1 MRPPGIPVIE
11 KILTHLGLQARAPW
25 RQPVAR
31 RCKRSDV
38 ANPNRSGDP
47 ATRAAG
53 AARVREFAGPMTAV
67 WGPVITLEKRPKQ
80 DDSRLGRPNPTD
92 HQQIT
97 NRSQPVPK
105 DRFKRFGR
113 CVPPRFCRVRVP
125 FRKEK
130 GRLKSLSSP
139 WFSVDSGKRLNDT
152 QPQRAILE
160 GEGISSAD
168 RGPRVAATIRADRF
182 KHVAPGELADA

>member
-97 NRSQPVPK
+97 NRSH
-105 DRFKRFGR
+105 
-113 CVPPRFCRVRVP
+113 
-125 FRKEK
+125 
-130 GRLKSLSSP
+130 LSLQA
-139 WFSVDSGKRLNDT
+139 G
-152 QPQRAILE
+152 
-160 GEGISSAD
+160 SSASD
-168 RGPRVAATIRADRF
+168 AAFR
-182 KHVAPGELADA
+182 PGSAAFGVQSGRKKGV